1 MLDVALNEDDCRI
14 RKDNAPENFAVMR
27 RLAVNLLGREK
38 THKRGVKNKQ
48 FKAAMDNE
56 YLTKVLAA
64 A

>member
-1 MLDVALNEDDCRI
+1 MTEDDCRI

-38 THKRGVKNKQ
+38 THKRGLKNKQ

-56 YLTKVLAA
+56 YLIKVITAA
-64 A
+64 